1 MDYITRLINAEIDR
15 KLALIFRDPSKV
27 TVFDGT
33 GPAPRYRN
41 PVNNL
46 DAPAHATID
55 HEGIPGVPLLDVLR
69 QTFAYEETI
78 IVAHSFGRRPI
89 VQVVG
94 GAGPLLYGSGLY
106 GAGVYGGSSK
116 RRVIEPGSVI
126 HDSVNQVTVTLAAED
141 TGEVILIG

>member
-1 MDYITRLINAEIDR
+1 MDYLTRLINAEIDR
-15 KLALIFRDPSKV
+15 KLALIYRDPNKAA
-27 TVFDGT
+27 VFDGT
-33 GPAPRYRN
+33 GPTPRYRN
-41 PVNNL
+41 PTNNL
-46 DAPAHATID
+46 DTQAHALID

-69 QTFAYEETI
+69 QVFAYEDTI

-94 GAGPLLYGSGLY
+94 GASTLLYGLGLY

-116 RRVIEPGSVI
+116 RRVIEPDSVT
-126 HDSVNQVTVTLAAED
+126 HDSVNQVTVTLTAED